1 MKNEAVKQL
10 IISAKDILERA
21 SVEADKE
28 VLEVCSLYGYPI
40 HYCPD
45 ELLKRYLKRHDKKN
59 MLSPCYDHEG
69 VRACD
74 KELEQRSAFG
84 IKVIKEKKQ

>member
-10 IISAKDILERA
+10 ILSAKDILERA

-28 VLEVCSLYGYPI
+28 VVEVCSLYGYPM
-40 HYCPD
+40 HFCPD
-45 ELLKRYLKRHDKKN
+45 ELLKRYLKRYEKMN
-59 MLSPCYDHEG
+59 VLNPCYDHEG
-69 VRACD
+69 VRACN

-84 IKVIKEKKQ
+84 IKVIKENKK

>member
-10 IISAKDILERA
+10 ILSAKDILERA

-28 VLEVCSLYGYPI
+28 VVEVCSLYGYPI
-40 HYCPD
+40 HFCPD
-45 ELLKRYLKRHDKKN
+45 ELLKRYVKKHEK
-59 MLSPCYDHEG
+59 LSILNPCYDHEG
-69 VRACD
+69 VRACE

-84 IKVIKEKKQ
+84 IKIVKENKQ

>member
-10 IISAKDILERA
+10 ILSAKDILERA

-28 VLEVCSLYGYPI
+28 YVEVCSLYGYPI
-40 HYCPD
+40 HFCPD
-45 ELLKRYLKRHDKKN
+45 ELLKRYLKKHDKIN
-59 MLSPCYDHEG
+59 VLNPCYDHEG
-69 VRACD
+69 VRACN

-84 IKVIKEKKQ
+84 IKVIKENKQ